1 MAAWL
6 ISIKTI
12 EFSKLISLTFQ
23 IQKCYVVAQNINS
36 PAVNASENSVKRII
50 TTFGVT
56 KLKLLISVV
65 EKKKIRT
72 SCSIEHSVLEQQK
85 NHSNNMLFFCVEIL
99 FIPITGKQ

>member
-23 IQKCYVVAQNINS
+23 IQKCYVVAHNINS
-36 PAVNASENSVKRII
+36 PAVNASENSVNKRII

-65 EKKKIRT
+65 EKKIRT